1 MWAYALLWFEY
12 DLKFMTGF
20 ASSGT
25 VLKAVDTLKILNS
38 DFINHSPKNQRDYYL
53 NLEVG

>member
-1 MWAYALLWFEY
+1 
-12 DLKFMTGF
+12 MTGF
-20 ASSGT
+20 VFSGT

-38 DFINHSPKNQRDYYL
+38 DLINHSPKNQRDYYL